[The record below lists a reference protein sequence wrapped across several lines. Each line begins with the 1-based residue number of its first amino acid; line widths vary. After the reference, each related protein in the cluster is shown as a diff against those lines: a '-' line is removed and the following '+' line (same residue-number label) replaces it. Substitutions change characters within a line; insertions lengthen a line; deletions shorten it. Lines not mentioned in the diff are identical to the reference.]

1 MNGIKIAV
9 PFKNMQQKKKLKIK
23 RTRYVMPRL
32 RKWIIIYYEQNVGYQ
47 KKKRIR
53 AEIGLKLC
61 NITFNSFN

>member
-32 RKWIIIYYEQNVGYQ
+32 RKWIKIYYEQNVGYQ
-47 KKKRIR
+47 KKSEQEPR
-53 AEIGLKLC
+53 
-61 NITFNSFN
+61 SD